1 MYHRDDQFDSYA
13 HTSST
18 WVKIGD
24 FHVDFTISECCEIK
38 KSLILLNEEPSFQKR
53 VTVSVKM
60 NRVLALQN
68 FDVCF
73 HYLFSLHEKNRHR
86 LIISHPWRVAVWW
99 F

>member
-1 MYHRDDQFDSYA
+1 MYHLDDQFDSYA

-73 HYLFSLHEKNRHR
+73 HYLFSLRMS
-86 LIISHPWRVAVWW
+86 L
-99 F
+99 